1 MMEIQHE
8 WYPSQVVLST
18 GSVVRMRKEEEGGFS
33 GEHLKLNFGLIKP
46 TYLD

>member
-1 MMEIQHE
+1 MMGIQHE
-8 WYPSQVVLST
+8 WYPSQLVLST
-18 GSVVRMRKEEEGGFS
+18 GSVVCMRKEEEACFF